1 MPERNRLMENS
12 PRFTVRLAASA
23 DDIRAAQALRYE
35 VFVVELGGNGAM
47 VDHDA
52 RLEKDHYDPFFEHL
66 MLFDAET
73 CVGVYRLLSS
83 DAMPEIGRY
92 YSEDEF
98 DLGPLKASDRR
109 LLELGRSCVHKSY
122 RGGAALMHLWQGL
135 SAYITQNKIDILFG
149 VASFHGTD
157 VNALAQ
163 PLSHLHHNFLAP
175 AELRVT
181 ATGETAVAMDQ
192 LSGAQTDARRALLE
206 MPQLIKAYLRMGGM
220 VGQGAWVD
228 HSFNTVDVCMVLD
241 MARINQKQAALYQ
254 RAPR

>member
-1 MPERNRLMENS
+1 MGHS
-12 PRFTVRLAASA
+12 PKFTVRLAASA

-35 VFVVELGGNGAM
+35 VFVAELGGTGPM

-52 RLEKDHYDPFFEHL
+52 RLEKDQYDPFFEHL
-66 MLFDAET
+66 MLFDAEA

-83 DAMPEIGRY
+83 DAMPKIGRY

-98 DLGPLKASDRR
+98 DLGPLKASGRR

-135 SAYITQNKIDILFG
+135 SGYIAKNEVDILFG

-157 VNALAQ
+157 VDALAH
-163 PLSHLHHNFLAP
+163 PLSHLHHRFLAP
-175 AELRVT
+175 PELRVT

-192 LSGAQTDARRALLE
+192 LGEEQTDARRALLE
-206 MPQLIKAYLRMGGM
+206 TPQLIKAYLRMGGM

-228 HSFNTVDVCMVLD
+228 HAFNTVDVCMVLD
-241 MARINQKQAALYQ
+241 MARIDQKQAALYQ